1 MRSRSAS
8 SDGLTLPSPAGV
20 TLPSSAGVTLPSP
33 LAGLAGDSYATI
45 ARGMRS
51 PSIKL
56 MDLFGFRIGVDA
68 SWFVILFL
76 LIFLLSGPFRATLHS
91 SDAVAY
97 LTTVVSVLLLFASLI
112 VHELGHALV
121 ARRLGIEVKR
131 IDLFL
136 FGGLTQMSRDA
147 ATPGEDFKIAVAGP
161 LATLG
166 VILVGLGIDMAMVG
180 SHRLTHAIALDRD
193 ITITPVLLC
202 LSWLV
207 PMNVL
212 LLVFNLV
219 PAFPLDGGRMARS
232 LVWRVTGEKARGT
245 RAAAKLGEGFAIL
258 LAGVGLW
265 GLLSLRTLSGLWLL
279 ALAYLLWQSARGAIL
294 QSSFNERI
302 EGVRVADIMDAHPVA
317 IPDSTAIGQALEE
330 YFLRYGWEWFPVTAD
345 TGRFLGIVRRDRAQA
360 SADGGEGWLTIGA
373 VLDPE
378 EPGGWRVDA
387 DRPITELLA
396 SDTLGRLGA
405 LMAVD
410 GDGVLQGV
418 VTVDQVRRAL
428 QSAFATTPAG

>member
-1 MRSRSAS
+1 
-8 SDGLTLPSPAGV
+8 
-20 TLPSSAGVTLPSP
+20 
-33 LAGLAGDSYATI
+33 
-45 ARGMRS
+45 
-51 PSIKL
+51 

-68 SWFVILFL
+68 SWFFILFV

-91 SDAVAY
+91 SDTVAY

-121 ARRLGIEVKR
+121 ARRLGIGVKR

-136 FGGLTQMSRDA
+136 FGGLTQMSRDS
-147 ATPGEDFKIAVAGP
+147 ATPAEDFKIAVAGP

-166 VILVGLGIDMAMVG
+166 VILVCLGIDVALVG
-180 SHRLTHAIALDRD
+180 SHKLTHAIALDNN

-212 LLVFNLV
+212 LLLFNIV

-232 LVWRVTGEKARGT
+232 LVWRVTGDKARGT

-258 LAGVGLW
+258 LAGLGLW
-265 GLLSLRTLSGLWLL
+265 GLLSLSSLSGLWLV
-279 ALAYLLWQSARGAIL
+279 ALAYLLWQSARGAVV
-294 QSSFNERI
+294 QSNFNERI
-302 EGVRVADIMDAHPVA
+302 EGLRVADIMDAHPVA
-317 IPDSTAIGQALEE
+317 IPEATAITQALEE
-330 YFLRYGWEWFPVTAD
+330 YFLRYGWDWFPVID
-345 TGRFLGIVRRDRAQA
+345 STGRLRGIIRRERAQA
-360 SADGGEGWLTIGA
+360 SADGGEGWLTVGA

-378 EPGGWRVDA
+378 EPGGIYVGA
-387 DRPITELLA
+387 DRPITELL
-396 SDTLGRLGA
+396 SSENLGRLGA

-418 VTVDQVRRAL
+418 VTVEQVRRAL
-428 QSAFATTPAG
+428 QSAFGSVPAR